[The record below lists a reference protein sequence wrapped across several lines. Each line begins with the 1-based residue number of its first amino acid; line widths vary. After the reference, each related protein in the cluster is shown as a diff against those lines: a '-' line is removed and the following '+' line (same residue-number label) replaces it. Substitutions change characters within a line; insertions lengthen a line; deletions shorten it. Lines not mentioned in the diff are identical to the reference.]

1 ENIKMNLNLKLDL
14 EFYQKILEASHDE
27 ICVSDDK
34 GIIIYCNKA
43 FEENYGLKKEDI
55 LGKNVSFLEDSGY
68 STKSPIP
75 IVLKTKTK
83 FSLEQDTQTGKKLI
97 ITATPIFDENGNL
110 EFTVENCRDITE
122 LNNIK
127 NKLEDTKK
135 QVKKYKSE
143 VETLYRTALRI
154 EDTVIMDGIVMR
166 PIINTVNHVS
176 KTDVS
181 VLLLGESGTGKS
193 SLARYIH
200 HNSNRSNGPFITIN
214 CATISPQ
221 LLESELFGYTSGAFT
236 GASTKG
242 KVGLVELANGGT
254 LFLDEIGDIPQNLQ
268 AKFLQLIQD
277 RTFTPVG
284 SLKNKKVDIRI
295 ISATNV
301 DLVSK
306 VKEKKFREDLYYR
319 LNVIEIKLPPL
330 RERRDNLVEI
340 IKYYFNRYSSDFNL
354 NKTISKEAM
363 DAIANYRFPGNIREL
378 QNIIQKILLTCTDNH
393 ITIDDLPNIL
403 TKNIHITNNGNKTH
417 ISQINKVIISDSKS
431 TNYKNKNFDTLIKE
445 YEKNIILDAYEKFG
459 SSYKVAKHLE
469 ISQSKAN
476 RLIRKYTNT

>member
-1 ENIKMNLNLKLDL
+1 
-14 EFYQKILEASHDE
+14 
-27 ICVSDDK
+27 
-34 GIIIYCNKA
+34 
-43 FEENYGLKKEDI
+43 ENYGLKKEDI

-295 ISATNV
+295 ISATNA

>member
-1 ENIKMNLNLKLDL
+1 MKLDL

-459 SSYKVAKHLE
+459 SSYKVSKHLE

>member
-1 ENIKMNLNLKLDL
+1 MNLDL

-97 ITATPIFDENGNL
+97 ITATPIFDENGHL

-340 IKYYFNRYSSDFNL
+340 IKYYFNRYSSNFNL

-469 ISQSKAN
+469 IS
-476 RLIRKYTNT
+476 

>member
-1 ENIKMNLNLKLDL
+1 
-14 EFYQKILEASHDE
+14 
-27 ICVSDDK
+27 
-34 GIIIYCNKA
+34 
-43 FEENYGLKKEDI
+43 
-55 LGKNVSFLEDSGY
+55 
-68 STKSPIP
+68 
-75 IVLKTKTK
+75 
-83 FSLEQDTQTGKKLI
+83 
-97 ITATPIFDENGNL
+97 FDENGNL

>member
-1 ENIKMNLNLKLDL
+1 MNLDL

-295 ISATNV
+295 ISATNA

-445 YEKNIILDAYEKFG
+445 YEKNIILDAYE
-459 SSYKVAKHLE
+459 
-469 ISQSKAN
+469 
-476 RLIRKYTNT
+476 

>member
-1 ENIKMNLNLKLDL
+1 MNLDL

-417 ISQINKVIISDSKS
+417 ISQINKVITSDSKS

>member
-1 ENIKMNLNLKLDL
+1 
-14 EFYQKILEASHDE
+14 
-27 ICVSDDK
+27 CVSDDK

-83 FSLEQDTQTGKKLI
+83 FSLEQDTQAGKKLI

-295 ISATNV
+295 ISATNA

-363 DAIANYRFPGNIREL
+363 DAIANYGFPGNIREL

-403 TKNIHITNNGNKTH
+403 TKNIHITNNRNKTH

>member
-1 ENIKMNLNLKLDL
+1 MNLDL

-55 LGKNVSFLEDSGY
+55 LGKNVSFLEESGY

-97 ITATPIFDENGNL
+97 ITATPIFDENGHL

>member
-1 ENIKMNLNLKLDL
+1 MDLNLELDL
-14 EFYQKILEASHDE
+14 EFYKKILEASHDE
-27 ICVSDDK
+27 ICASDNK

-55 LGKNVSFLEDSGY
+55 LGKNVSFLEESGY

-75 IVLKTKTK
+75 VVLKTESK

-97 ITATPIFDENGNL
+97 ITATPVFDENGNL
-110 EFTVENCRDITE
+110 EYTVENCRDITE

-200 HNSNRSNGPFITIN
+200 HNSNRANGPFITIN

-242 KVGLVELANGGT
+242 KVGLVELADGGT

-295 ISATNV
+295 ISATNA

-354 NKTISKEAM
+354 NKTISKEAI
-363 DAIANYRFPGNIREL
+363 DIIANYRFPGNIREL

-403 TKNIHITNNGNKTH
+403 TKNIHITNDE
-417 ISQINKVIISDSKS
+417 NKVHITQLNKVTISDSKS
-431 TNYKNKNFDTLIKE
+431 IDCKNKNFDTLIME

-469 ISQSKAN
+469 ISQSKAS

>member
-1 ENIKMNLNLKLDL
+1 MNLDL

-431 TNYKNKNFDTLIKE
+431 TNYKNKIFDTLIKE

>member
-1 ENIKMNLNLKLDL
+1 MELDL

-445 YEKNIILDAYEKFG
+445 YEKNIILDAYEKFA

>member
-1 ENIKMNLNLKLDL
+1 
-14 EFYQKILEASHDE
+14 
-27 ICVSDDK
+27 
-34 GIIIYCNKA
+34 KA

>member
-1 ENIKMNLNLKLDL
+1 MNLDL

-295 ISATNV
+295 ISATNA

-469 ISQSKAN
+469 ISQ
-476 RLIRKYTNT
+476 

>member
-1 ENIKMNLNLKLDL
+1 MNLNLKLDL

-55 LGKNVSFLEDSGY
+55 LGKNVSFLEESGY

-83 FSLEQDTQTGKKLI
+83 FSLEQDTQTRKKLI

-301 DLVSK
+301 DLISK

-363 DAIANYRFPGNIREL
+363 DTIANYKFPGNIREL

-417 ISQINKVIISDSKS
+417 ISQINKVITSDSKS

>member
-1 ENIKMNLNLKLDL
+1 MNLDL
-14 EFYQKILEASHDE
+14 EFYKKILEASHDE
-27 ICVSDDK
+27 ICASDDK

-55 LGKNVSFLEDSGY
+55 LGKNVSFLEESGY

-75 IVLKTKTK
+75 VVLRTKSK

-97 ITATPIFDENGNL
+97 ITASPVFDENGEL

-154 EDTVIMDGIVMR
+154 EDTVIMDGVVMR
-166 PIINTVNHVS
+166 PIMNTVNHVS

-200 HNSNRSNGPFITIN
+200 HNSNRASGPFITIN

-295 ISATNV
+295 ISATNA
-301 DLVSK
+301 DLISK

-330 RERRDNLVEI
+330 RERKDNLVEI

-354 NKTISKEAM
+354 NKTISKEAINI
-363 DAIANYRFPGNIREL
+363 IANYRFPGNIREL
-378 QNIIQKILLTCTDNH
+378 QNIIQKILLTCRDNH
-393 ITIDDLPNIL
+393 ITTDDLPNIL
-403 TKNIHITNNGNKTH
+403 TKNVNTVNSGNNFPTYTTDVDNSLP
-417 ISQINKVIISDSKS
+417 ID
-431 TNYKNKNFDTLIKE
+431 YKNKNFNTLIME
-445 YEKNIILDAYEKFG
+445 YEKNVILDAYEKLG
-459 SSYKVAKHLE
+459 SSYKVARLLE

>member
-1 ENIKMNLNLKLDL
+1 MDLNLKLDL

-27 ICVSDDK
+27 ICVSDNK

-55 LGKNVSFLEDSGY
+55 LGKNVSFLEESGY

-75 IVLKTKTK
+75 SVLKTKSK

-97 ITATPIFDENGNL
+97 ITATPVFDENGNL
-110 EFTVENCRDITE
+110 EFIVENCRDITE

-143 VETLYRTALRI
+143 VETLYRTSLRI
-154 EDTVIMDGIVMR
+154 EDTVIMDGIAMR

-200 HNSNRSNGPFITIN
+200 HNSNRANGPFTTIN

-221 LLESELFGYTSGAFT
+221 LLESELFGYTPGAFT
-236 GASTKG
+236 GANTKG
-242 KVGLVELANGGT
+242 KAGLVELADGGT

-277 RTFTPVG
+277 KTFTPVG

-295 ISATNV
+295 ISATNS

-330 RERRDNLVEI
+330 RERRDNLVDI
-340 IKYYFNRYSSDFNL
+340 IKYYFNIYSSDFNL
-354 NKTISKEAM
+354 NKTISKEAV
-363 DAIANYRFPGNIREL
+363 DVIANYEFPGNIREL
-378 QNIIQKILLTCTDNH
+378 QNIIQKILLTCTNNH

-403 TKNIHITNNGNKTH
+403 TKNIHINDGNKVH
-417 ISQINKVIISDSKS
+417 ISQINKVTISDSKS
-431 TNYKNKNFDTLIKE
+431 IDYKNKNFDTLIME
-445 YEKNIILDAYEKFG
+445 YKKNIILDAYEKFG

-469 ISQSKAN
+469 ISQSKAS

>member
-1 ENIKMNLNLKLDL
+1 MNLNLKLDL

-403 TKNIHITNNGNKTH
+403 TKNTYITNNGNKTH

>member
-1 ENIKMNLNLKLDL
+1 MKLDL

-445 YEKNIILDAYEKFG
+445 YEKNIILDTYEKFG

>member
-1 ENIKMNLNLKLDL
+1 
-14 EFYQKILEASHDE
+14 
-27 ICVSDDK
+27 
-34 GIIIYCNKA
+34 
-43 FEENYGLKKEDI
+43 EDI

-97 ITATPIFDENGNL
+97 ITATPIFDENGHL

-340 IKYYFNRYSSDFNL
+340 IKYYFNRYSSNFNL

-431 TNYKNKNFDTLIKE
+431 T
-445 YEKNIILDAYEKFG
+445 
-459 SSYKVAKHLE
+459 
-469 ISQSKAN
+469 
-476 RLIRKYTNT
+476 

>member
-1 ENIKMNLNLKLDL
+1 MNLDL

-363 DAIANYRFPGNIREL
+363 DAIANYRFPVNIREL

>member
-1 ENIKMNLNLKLDL
+1 MNLNLELDL

-295 ISATNV
+295 ISATNA

-363 DAIANYRFPGNIREL
+363 DAIANYGFPGNIREL

-403 TKNIHITNNGNKTH
+403 TKNIHITNNGNRTH
-417 ISQINKVIISDSKS
+417 ISQINKVIVSDSKS

>member
-1 ENIKMNLNLKLDL
+1 M

-97 ITATPIFDENGNL
+97 ITATPIFDENGHL

>member
-1 ENIKMNLNLKLDL
+1 MNLDL

-97 ITATPIFDENGNL
+97 ITATPIFDENGHL

-284 SLKNKKVDIRI
+284 NLKNKKVDIRI

>member
-1 ENIKMNLNLKLDL
+1 MELDL

-55 LGKNVSFLEDSGY
+55 LGKKVSFLEDSGY

-154 EDTVIMDGIVMR
+154 EDTVIMDGIVMK

-295 ISATNV
+295 ISATNA

-363 DAIANYRFPGNIREL
+363 DAIANYGFPGNIREL

-403 TKNIHITNNGNKTH
+403 TKNIHITSNGNKTH

>member
-1 ENIKMNLNLKLDL
+1 
-14 EFYQKILEASHDE
+14 
-27 ICVSDDK
+27 
-34 GIIIYCNKA
+34 
-43 FEENYGLKKEDI
+43 EENYGLKKEDI
-55 LGKNVSFLEDSGY
+55 FGKNVSFLEDSGY

>member
-1 ENIKMNLNLKLDL
+1 
-14 EFYQKILEASHDE
+14 
-27 ICVSDDK
+27 
-34 GIIIYCNKA
+34 CNKA

-363 DAIANYRFPGNIREL
+363 DAIANYRFPCNIREL

-417 ISQINKVIISDSKS
+417 ISQINKVI
-431 TNYKNKNFDTLIKE
+431 
-445 YEKNIILDAYEKFG
+445 
-459 SSYKVAKHLE
+459 
-469 ISQSKAN
+469 
-476 RLIRKYTNT
+476 

>member
-1 ENIKMNLNLKLDL
+1 MKLDL

-403 TKNIHITNNGNKTH
+403 TKNMHITNNGNKTH
-417 ISQINKVIISDSKS
+417 ISQINKVITSDSKS

>member
-1 ENIKMNLNLKLDL
+1 MNLDL

-295 ISATNV
+295 ISATNA

-363 DAIANYRFPGNIREL
+363 DAIANYGFPGNIREL

-417 ISQINKVIISDSKS
+417 ISQINKVIVSDSKS

>member
-1 ENIKMNLNLKLDL
+1 
-14 EFYQKILEASHDE
+14 YQKILEASHDE

>member
-1 ENIKMNLNLKLDL
+1 
-14 EFYQKILEASHDE
+14 QKILEASHDE

-403 TKNIHITNNGNKTH
+403 TKNIHITNNG
-417 ISQINKVIISDSKS
+417 
-431 TNYKNKNFDTLIKE
+431 
-445 YEKNIILDAYEKFG
+445 
-459 SSYKVAKHLE
+459 
-469 ISQSKAN
+469 
-476 RLIRKYTNT
+476 

>member
-1 ENIKMNLNLKLDL
+1 M
-14 EFYQKILEASHDE
+14 
-27 ICVSDDK
+27 
-34 GIIIYCNKA
+34 IYCNKA

-97 ITATPIFDENGNL
+97 ITATPIFDENGHL

>member
-1 ENIKMNLNLKLDL
+1 MNLDL

-97 ITATPIFDENGNL
+97 ITATPIFDENGHL

-476 RLIRKYTNT
+476 RLIRKYTILNFKFDK

>member
-1 ENIKMNLNLKLDL
+1 

-295 ISATNV
+295 ISATNA

>member
-1 ENIKMNLNLKLDL
+1 MNLDL

-68 STKSPIP
+68 SAKSPIP